1 MRALRK
7 TTEHGE
13 NVPLYLNTARGN
25 IHPPTTTHIDIHYVR
40 ERAHITIQRMKKS
53 RCVRI
58 TSY

>member
-40 ERAHITIQRMKKS
+40 ESPYYYTKDEEK
-53 RCVRI
+53 
-58 TSY
+58 